1 MQAHLRAPITLDE
14 VRNAVAGM
22 RPNTAP
28 GPFGIEVGCLTY
40 LLRVDF
46 LAGLITAGLQR
57 LLDSPPAPDL
67 LASYLMAIP
76 KPDRPTN
83 VPSNLRPISVTSTW
97 YRLLMRIFVRR
108 LSPELPQ
115 VMSPT

>member
-14 VRNAVAGM
+14 VRNAVVGM

-67 LASYLMAIP
+67 PASYLTAIP

-83 VPSNLRPISVTSTW
+83 VPSNLCPISVTFTW
-97 YRLLMRIFVRR
+97 Y
-108 LSPELPQ
+108 
-115 VMSPT
+115 